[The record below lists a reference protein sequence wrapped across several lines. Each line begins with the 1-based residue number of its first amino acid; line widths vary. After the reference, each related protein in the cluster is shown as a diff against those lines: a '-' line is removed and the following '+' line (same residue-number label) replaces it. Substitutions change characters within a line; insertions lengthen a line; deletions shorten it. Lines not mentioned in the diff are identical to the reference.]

1 MFIYCIPSLIHFQ
14 SLFFSVFLSYHVIC
28 FLSYSV
34 YFPFLLFTVSFFV
47 PTFFNFLFSLI
58 LSFPLFLL
66 VIYCPFVFPL

>member
-1 MFIYCIPSLIHFQ
+1 MPTLILFQ
-14 SLFFSVFLSYHVIC
+14 PIFFSVFLSYHVIC

-34 YFPFLLFTVSFFV
+34 CFPFLLFTVSSFV

-66 VIYCPFVFPL
+66 VIYCTFVFPL